1 MITFLIQSLREASA
15 VSRAPSNRSQRGE
28 GAGSPGDS
36 QDLDHARAVE
46 DLCIRAFEL
55 AGRARLIGL
64 TRVSLMLESAALEA
78 ACDTVT
84 SRWPT
89 DG

>member
-1 MITFLIQSLREASA
+1 
-15 VSRAPSNRSQRGE
+15 VSRAPKNPSQRGE
-28 GAGSPGDS
+28 GAPNPGDWH
-36 QDLDHARAVE
+36 DLDHARAVE

-55 AGRARLIGL
+55 ASRARLMGL

-84 SRWPT
+84 SRWPS